1 MALNGSCWSLA
12 INWSLLVVKEEAS
25 GWLDGVVVEVV
36 DRERGKREGREKKG
50 KEREKRKG
58 KGKMKC

>member
-1 MALNGSCWSLA
+1 M
-12 INWSLLVVKEEAS
+12 VKEEAS
-25 GWLDGVVVEVV
+25 EWLDGVVVEVV
-36 DRERGKREGREKKG
+36 NREMGKREGREKKG